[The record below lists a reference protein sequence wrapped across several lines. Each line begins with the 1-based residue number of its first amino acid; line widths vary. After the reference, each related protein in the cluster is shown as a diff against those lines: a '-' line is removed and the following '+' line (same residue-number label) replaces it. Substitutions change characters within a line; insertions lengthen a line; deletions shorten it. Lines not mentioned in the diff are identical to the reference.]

1 MEIFVKG
8 IVYFRQRVISCQIKA
23 INRGSNIAQINKMF
37 FRNVLVMPAPKNVE
51 SLMKFQ
57 DHLISL
63 GIPWIACFQ
72 EIDTNFILIKK
83 YNKANKQY
91 PS

>member
-1 MEIFVKG
+1 MLH
-8 IVYFRQRVISCQIKA
+8 RQTKSC
-23 INRGSNIAQINKMF
+23 F
-37 FRNVLVMPAPKNVE
+37 FFSDCSGNASVRKRIE
-51 SLMKFQ
+51 FQ
-57 DHLISL
+57 DHVISL

-91 PS
+91 SS